1 MLPQNFTR
9 KNPLNRLRTYWVDQ
23 AKWWCSRSL
32 EWWAA
37 HLTALYVGGAITIMG
52 ARFDE
57 LRVLK
62 LNEIGDLAAGVFG
75 PVAFLWLVLGYVQQ
89 GRELKLSSDAL
100 RMQAS
105 ELKASVEAQN
115 AMLENHERSLDPLL
129 IVSHNKKIKADN
141 SLPMFEVVNY
151 GEYCSDVR
159 GTVRGAG
166 EYNHGIA
173 LSPLINGISRWFS
186 CGDLKEDGQYVLEIE
201 YEKINRKLGR
211 QSFLIYK
218 GTEDGGVIRINIQ
231 AYNTIARFMKIPSE
245 KYRL

>member
-1 MLPQNFTR
+1 
-9 KNPLNRLRTYWVDQ
+9 LNRLRTYWVDQ

-57 LRVLK
+57 LRILK

-75 PVAFLWLVLGYVQQ
+75 PVAFLWLILGYVQQ
-89 GRELKLSSDAL
+89 GRELKVSSDAL

-105 ELKASVEAQN
+105 EFKALVEAQN
-115 AMLENHERSLDPLL
+115 AMLENHERALDPLL
-129 IVSHNKKIKADN
+129 IVTQKNGKQTDDGFSP
-141 SLPMFEVVNY
+141 LFEVVNN

-159 GTVRGAG
+159 GIVRGG
-166 EYNHGIA
+166 GGYTHGIA
-173 LSPLINGISRWFS
+173 MSPLVRGGARLFS

-201 YEKINRKLGR
+201 YEKTNRKSGK

-218 GTEDGGVIRINIQ
+218 YTDAGTDRTNIQ
-231 AYNTIARFMKIPSE
+231 AYNAIARFSGIPSE